1 MAKKLLVHRILPPP
15 FALLLGIFLIYYAE
29 RHLPFGQFML
39 PGQRSLA
46 LVLFFI
52 SLLLM
57 LRAAWRMKRAHTTL
71 NPLIPERSQRL
82 VTEGIFQRSRNPIYL
97 ADAIILA
104 GMVFWFGQWVGI
116 LVVAAFVIYI
126 NQVQI
131 PTEERILATLFGEQY
146 AEYCRRVPRWWS
158 R

>member
-29 RHLPFGQFML
+29 RHLPVGQISI
-39 PGQRSLA
+39 PGQKSLA

-52 SLLLM
+52 GLLIM
-57 LRAAWRMKRAHTTL
+57 LRAAFSMARAHTTI
-71 NPLIPERSQRL
+71 NPLTPERSKKL
-82 VTEGIFQRSRNPIYL
+82 VTHGIFRRTRNPIYL

-104 GMVFWFGQWVGI
+104 GMVFWFGQLLGI
-116 LVVAAFVIYI
+116 LVVAAFIWYI

-131 PTEERILATLFGEQY
+131 PTEEKILFTLFGEQY
-146 AEYCRRVPRWWS
+146 ITYTHNVPRWL
-158 R
+158 